1 LEISRLFRL
10 FLAQYNF
17 LRYDPVEQTEIV
29 GAFQTKSDIINNIF
43 LYASGTI
50 FYASLGDSSVPA
62 EDGPTFYQST
72 GTSLETVSNYIARVG
87 RQSLKF
93 QYKHNAPNNRRIDP
107 SPNNLIDFYILT
119 KSYSNDYFAY
129 LIDTSNKVSQ
139 PTAPSISDLKTE
151 FGSIEVLKTISD
163 SIIYN
168 PAVFKPLFGNKADA
182 ALRATFKVIKN
193 PNVTISDNEVKSQ
206 VIAAINTY
214 FDINNWDFG
223 ETFYFSELSAY
234 LHTALVPYV
243 SSIIIVPSNTD
254 SRFGTLYQIN
264 ADPDEILVSAATV
277 DNVQIIPAITAAQL
291 NITG

>member
-1 LEISRLFRL
+1 MFFVESVN
-10 FLAQYNF
+10 QYNF
-17 LRYDPVEQTEIV
+17 LQYDPVDENVIV
-29 GAFQTKSDIINNIF
+29 TAHATKTDIQNNIT

-50 FYASLGDSSVPA
+50 FYAVQGDSTVPA
-62 EDGPTFYQST
+62 ENGPTFYQSSGAT
-72 GTSLETVSNYIARVG
+72 LNVVTNYIVRSG
-87 RQSLKF
+87 RQNIKF

-107 SPNNLIDFYILT
+107 SPNNIIDFYILT
-119 KSYSNDYFAY
+119 KNYSSEYFSY
-129 LIDTSNKVSQ
+129 LTDTSNRITEPAA
-139 PTAPSISDLKTE
+139 PTIAELKTE
-151 FGSIEVLKTISD
+151 FGSIEAFKTISD

-168 PAVFKPLFGNKADA
+168 PAVFKPLFGNKANP

-193 PNVTISDNEVKSQ
+193 TNITISDNEVKSL

-243 SSIIIVPSNTD
+243 SSIVIVPSNTD